1 MKTFKLVNPYI
12 KGNMTTTFGGKDA
25 LNAAQAT
32 WEELGKNIS
41 KGVPKFYFT
50 LSDSDDKLHHFYVK
64 ESLND
69 GLVDYR
75 LSKLKSKSKTAT
87 IKHFKKQLKVFEES
101 TDNMTGGK
109 RKKKKNKKRRKKS
122 DDDDDS
128 SDSDQLNKVHSIT
141 YTSPISYFYYDP
153 IVYGFDDVY
162 LPNIVGSYPL
172 INYYT
177 GLGMSYVDILAH
189 KHIWNGFVD
198 SLHDHDDDDD
208 HKDRN

>member
-12 KGNMTTTFGGKDA
+12 KGNMTTSFGGRDA

-50 LSDSDDKLHHFYVK
+50 LQDTDDKLHHFYVK
-64 ESLND
+64 ETLND

-75 LSKLKSKSKTAT
+75 LSKLNTKSKSAT
-87 IKHFKKQLKVFEES
+87 LKHFKKQLKVFEES
-101 TDNMTGGK
+101 TDQMTGGGKRPKK
-109 RKKKKNKKRRKKS
+109 RKKKKTTTRRKKS
-122 DDDDDS
+122 DDDDS
-128 SDSDQLNKVHSIT
+128 SDSDDLNSSKNKVHSWSW
-141 YTSPISYFYYDP
+141 TSPISYLYYDP

-172 INYYT
+172 MNYYT

-189 KHIWNGFVD
+189 NHIWSGFVD
-198 SLHDHDDDDD
+198 SLND
-208 HKDRN
+208 